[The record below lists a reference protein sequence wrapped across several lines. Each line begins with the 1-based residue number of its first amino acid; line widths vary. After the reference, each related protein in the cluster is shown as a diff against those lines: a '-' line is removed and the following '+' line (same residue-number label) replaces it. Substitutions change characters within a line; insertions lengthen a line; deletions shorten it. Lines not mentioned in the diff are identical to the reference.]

1 MKIKPYKTRC
11 LLSLLTIFLISV
23 FCTSISAYAST
34 DDNPLQVTDEVWKL
48 EIYLGEEWAGAKFEL
63 QTQAGTFPVPVVVSE
78 DGLLRMELGG
88 PDTYSLRLL
97 ESENVSSE
105 TEDTSSNPVTSQET
119 DSGRQNSAETFESSM
134 SAADSE
140 DPEKNE
146 SSVLMSS
153 DIEDGESDAANAPP
167 QNPNTI
173 PTLHI
178 IFFVGG
184 LIICIATLVT
194 MSLLKRRRQALED
207 DDDF

>member
-1 MKIKPYKTRC
+1 MKTKLHKIGC
-11 LLSLLTIFLISV
+11 ILSMITICLISV
-23 FCTSISAYAST
+23 FCTSIAAYAST
-34 DDNPLQVTDEVWKL
+34 DDNPLQVTNEVGKL

-63 QTQAGTFPVPVVVSE
+63 QTKAGTFPVPVVVSK
-78 DGLLRMELGG
+78 DGLLRMDLGG
-88 PDTYSLRLL
+88 PDTYALRLL
-97 ESENVSSE
+97 EFESASPE
-105 TEDTSSNPVTSQET
+105 TEDTSDNPITSQEP

-146 SSVLMSS
+146 PSVLMSS
-153 DIEDGESDAANAPP
+153 DIEDGESYTVDAPS

-184 LIICIATLVT
+184 LIICIATLVI